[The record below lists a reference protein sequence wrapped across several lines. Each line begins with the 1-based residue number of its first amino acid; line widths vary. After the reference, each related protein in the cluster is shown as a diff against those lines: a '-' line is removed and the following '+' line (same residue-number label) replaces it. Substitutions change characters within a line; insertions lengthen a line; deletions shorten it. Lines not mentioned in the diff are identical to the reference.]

1 MAEAPGPSE
10 LLSTWA
16 FDVPWIAALLAAA
29 FLYLHAYRTH
39 LRATPRVGQ
48 SPLKAVS
55 FIAGLALVAVATLSP
70 LEHYGNQVL
79 WVNFLGF
86 LVLTMLAA
94 PLLVLGSPLTLA
106 FRVSGEPRRRLLRAA
121 YRSKPVGVLTNP
133 VVAWLLFAVVTYI
146 WQFSSLTEV
155 AARNVFLRDLQ
166 QITLLLVALCF
177 WTPALAA
184 DPLRWRMPH
193 PLRALYVFLEMTH
206 KALFGGM
213 FLSMNS
219 TFHAHF
225 EAHAPAW
232 APDAINDQ
240 RIAILILWIGG
251 SAIFLVALMGI
262 VVRWMG
268 YEDRLQTRIDRRL
281 RLQREAAERRRA
293 ALEQVFDRPI

>member
-1 MAEAPGPSE
+1 MADAPGPSE

-39 LRATPRVGQ
+39 LRATPRVGH

-106 FRVSGEPRRRLLRAA
+106 FRVSGESRRRLLRAA

-232 APDAINDQ
+232 APDAITDQ